1 MASKTEKGQTIKSFQ
16 VSGKDTGS
24 SPVQIALLTE
34 KIKELTGHFKAHKKD
49 FHSMR
54 GLLKMVSRRKKLLS
68 YLKRKDLGSYKSVIE
83 KLDLRK

>member
-1 MASKTEKGQTIKSFQ
+1 MAFKTEKGQTIKSFQ

-34 KIKELTGHFKAHKKD
+34 KIKELTGHFKTHKKD

-54 GLLKMVSRRKKLLS
+54 GLLKMVSRRKKLLA
-68 YLKRKDLGSYKSVIE
+68 YLKKKDLNSYKNVIE

>member
-1 MASKTEKGQTIKSFQ
+1 MALKTEKGQTVKSFQ
-16 VSGKDTGS
+16 ISNKDTGS

-34 KIKELTGHFKAHKKD
+34 KIKYLTGHFKAHKKD

-68 YLKRKDLGSYKSVIE
+68 YLKRKDLDSYKSVIE